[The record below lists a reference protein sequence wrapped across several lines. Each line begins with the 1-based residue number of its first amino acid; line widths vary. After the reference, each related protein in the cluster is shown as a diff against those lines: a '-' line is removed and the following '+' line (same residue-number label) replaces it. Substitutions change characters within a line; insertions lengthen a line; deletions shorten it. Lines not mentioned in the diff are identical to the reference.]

1 MFLNGS
7 LTTFSTAPWHITH
20 DFSRPQQRPNTAPW
34 HGVKLGLTCST
45 RIQMP
50 SCLNMLTTMCQCDL
64 KFMHVIMGF
73 LVGFIYVLQQQWS
86 LEKKK
91 SRKDLKVGVL
101 KTQQVSEQ
109 SHYILKKEIYLQH
122 SQCWIQLSWTC
133 YTLVIFGFL
142 WLHAMT
148 RKRELRTSPGLIV
161 PVRVAWVWKV
171 RVTQHLYPIN
181 IYI

>member
-1 MFLNGS
+1 
-7 LTTFSTAPWHITH
+7 
-20 DFSRPQQRPNTAPW
+20 
-34 HGVKLGLTCST
+34 
-45 RIQMP
+45 
-50 SCLNMLTTMCQCDL
+50 MLTTMCQCDL

-109 SHYILKKEIYLQH
+109 S
-122 SQCWIQLSWTC
+122 
-133 YTLVIFGFL
+133 
-142 WLHAMT
+142 MT

-161 PVRVAWVWKV
+161 PVRVA
-171 RVTQHLYPIN
+171 
-181 IYI
+181 